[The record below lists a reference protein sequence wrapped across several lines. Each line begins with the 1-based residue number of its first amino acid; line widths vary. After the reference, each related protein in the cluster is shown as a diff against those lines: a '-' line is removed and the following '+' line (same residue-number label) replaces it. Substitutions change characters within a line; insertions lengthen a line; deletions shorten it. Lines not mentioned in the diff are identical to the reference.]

1 MNPSIKV
8 KDTVEIIAGRE
19 KGKKGKVLKV
29 FPESGRVVVEK
40 VNFIK
45 RHTRPSQQSR
55 QGGIVE
61 KEGPIHISNVKVFC
75 KKCNRSVRVRRL
87 VGADNVKNR
96 ACARCGELF

>member
-1 MNPSIKV
+1 MNPNIKV
-8 KDTVEIIAGRE
+8 NDVVEIIAGRE

-29 FPESGRVVVEK
+29 FPRSERLVVEK

-61 KEGPIHISNVKVFC
+61 KEGPIHISNVMVFC
-75 KKCNRSVRVRRL
+75 KKCNKSVRVRRL
-87 VGADNVKNR
+87 VGADKVKNR